1 MRIWVYQV
9 LAETPKPLE
18 RVEHKYQV
26 LVETPKPL
34 ENEEHTVKA

>member
-9 LAETPKPLE
+9 LVETPKPLE